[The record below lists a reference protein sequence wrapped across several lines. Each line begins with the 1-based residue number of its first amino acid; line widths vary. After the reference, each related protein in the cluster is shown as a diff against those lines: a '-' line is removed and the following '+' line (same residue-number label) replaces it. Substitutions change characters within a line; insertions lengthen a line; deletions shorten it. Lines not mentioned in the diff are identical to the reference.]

1 MPSNGG
7 SRRVRVERGIYR
19 QENGRFA
26 VCVMVERRPRFRTI
40 DAGSLS
46 EARVQRELLQCVA
59 RSGALPL
66 SPRLT
71 FAEVAGRWLAD
82 FEAKVAA
89 GERRDQ
95 TLDLYGSTMSPAKQ
109 KPAGAGLSF
118 MGRTG

>member
-46 EARVQRELLQCVA
+46 EARVQRETPPVCRPLRRA
-59 RSGALPL
+59 SALTDTHL
-66 SPRLT
+66 C
-71 FAEVAGRWLAD
+71 
-82 FEAKVAA
+82 
-89 GERRDQ
+89 
-95 TLDLYGSTMSPAKQ
+95 
-109 KPAGAGLSF
+109 
-118 MGRTG
+118 

>member
-71 FAEVAGRWLAD
+71 FAEEAARWLAD
-82 FEAKVAA
+82 FRSES
-89 GERRDQ
+89 RSR
-95 TLDLYGSTMSPAKQ
+95 
-109 KPAGAGLSF
+109 
-118 MGRTG
+118 